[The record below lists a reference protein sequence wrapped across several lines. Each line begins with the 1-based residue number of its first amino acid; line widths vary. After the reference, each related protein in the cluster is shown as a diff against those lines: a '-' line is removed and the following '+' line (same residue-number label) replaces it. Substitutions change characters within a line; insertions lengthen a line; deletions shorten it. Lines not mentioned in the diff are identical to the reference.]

1 MKDDLRHDIHRNAA
15 ELEREADR
23 ARMSLEHTLEAL
35 ERKLSPG
42 ELLDQFLG
50 TMKHNGGDF
59 GRNLLTQVR
68 NNPVPVLLTG
78 VGLTWLISTSDRP
91 PQPAAHGSGPS
102 LGERASS
109 AAAAARGAA
118 GQASSGARSAAEGA
132 RGAMGSAAEHTRHAL
147 EGMAGSTRHTA
158 QSVAEASRTGMH
170 SLAEGFDY
178 LRREQPLVLGAIGV
192 AAGALIGA
200 MFPATAAED
209 EWIGERRDETLDR
222 LKEEGQR
229 TVEEAKGAA
238 ADAAEAARQAAQP
251 KRAGRADTGG
261 GNEGVASGSE

>member
-1 MKDDLRHDIHRNAA
+1 MKDDLRHDIHRDAA

-23 ARMSLEHTLEAL
+23 ARLSLEHTLEAL
-35 ERKLSPG
+35 ERKFSPG
-42 ELLDQFLG
+42 ELLDQFIG
-50 TMKHNGGDF
+50 VMKHNGGEF
-59 GRNLLTQVR
+59 GRNLSTQVR
-68 NNPVPVLLTG
+68 NNPVPMLLTG
-78 VGLTWLISTSDRP
+78 IGLTWLMSASDRA
-91 PQPAAHGSGPS
+91 PQRAAHGSGPS
-102 LGERASS
+102 MGERAS
-109 AAAAARGAA
+109 
-118 GQASSGARSAAEGA
+118 SAAEGA

-170 SLAEGFDY
+170 NLAEGFDY

-200 MFPATAAED
+200 MFPSTATED

-261 GNEGVASGSE
+261 GSEGVASGSE